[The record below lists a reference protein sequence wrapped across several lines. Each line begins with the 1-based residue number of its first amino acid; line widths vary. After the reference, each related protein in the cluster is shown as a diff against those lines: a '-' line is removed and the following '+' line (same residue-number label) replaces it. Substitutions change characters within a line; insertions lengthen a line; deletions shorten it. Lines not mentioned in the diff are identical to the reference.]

1 MTALQGYRELG
12 RRDFAASRFAAFGV
26 GGHQRVVLKK
36 RPVRRVFALPVRGAR
51 YLDISFV
58 TDAREMARGAVDVTI
73 RYRGLRKVALRQP
86 VIHRLFADPAP
97 NAGVQRLWLDPPR
110 GAMFVEI
117 SFARAVRG
125 QKVALDGQLK
135 LARADSRPNLA
146 DFAQVVGS
154 RDLTAMILLLADLI
168 AEQDR
173 VRARTRFVEISFAR
187 AVRGQKVALDGQL
200 KLARADSRPNL
211 ADFAQV
217 VGSRDLTAMI
227 LLLADLIAEQDR
239 VRARTLL
246 ARMCFLS
253 HDPKFAQAL
262 SSLDDA
268 ERILAFG
275 PNDTAPA
282 APLGQGIY
290 RYVRSHLDANLT
302 ALPLGKALRRE
313 ARCLVRD
320 LRAGDYSTLHIPAG
334 EHQLGRLLAATMVK
348 RSTPGLKID
357 MDWEAFSG
365 APQQLGDWLSFD
377 TGASFL
383 ETEGGR
389 AVQSGCTS

>member
-117 SFARAVRG
+117 SFARAVKG

-154 RDLTAMILLLADLI
+154 RDLTAM
-168 AEQDR
+168 
-173 VRARTRFVEISFAR
+173 T
-187 AVRGQKVALDGQL
+187 
-200 KLARADSRPNL
+200 
-211 ADFAQV
+211 
-217 VGSRDLTAMI
+217 

-334 EHQLGRLLAATMVK
+334 EHHLGRLLAATMVK

-389 AVQSGCTS
+389 AVQSGYTA